1 MLGQLTDPFAFS
13 LTQSM
18 PTFGVNSASSTTVK
32 QSKMEISNGCVH
44 KNIHGLCE
52 NICLSWLPLILLCG
66 CLVGCG
72 KGNVETDPK
81 ALADEAAKID
91 KQVAEGEKGL

>member
-1 MLGQLTDPFAFS
+1 MAAF
-13 LTQSM
+13 TR
-18 PTFGVNSASSTTVK
+18 TFMVCAN
-32 QSKMEISNGCVH
+32 
-44 KNIHGLCE
+44 